1 MSFRRLASGV
11 AFALTLLVPA
21 AARAE
26 VKVAVVDRQAV
37 ASDLEEFKA
46 AKSRLQAT
54 LNAKQKDLE
63 KEKDSLTKEREMLD
77 KQMETMNDEAKRAK
91 RTEFEQK
98 AQAFALKFQRSQA
111 ELAEAEQKEMEAI
124 NGRMQQVIEQV
135 AQREGFTLILD
146 KHPFVL
152 YSPRSLD
159 VTNDVVRLYNEM
171 FKGKPLKGST
181 GASKPADP
189 KKPAPADAPKK

>member
-1 MSFRRLASGV
+1 MSFRRFVHGV
-11 AFALTLLVPA
+11 ALALTFLLPTV
-21 AARAE
+21 ARADI
-26 VKVAVVDRQAV
+26 KVAVVDRQAV
-37 ASDLEEFKA
+37 ANDLEEFRA
-46 AKSRLQAT
+46 AKARLQAT

-63 KEKDSLTKEREMLD
+63 KEKDTLTKERELLD

-91 RTEFEQK
+91 RTEFESK
-98 AQAFALKFQRSQA
+98 AQAFAIKFQRSQA

-159 VTNDVVRLYNEM
+159 VTNDVVRLYNEL
-171 FKGKPLKGST
+171 FKGKPLKGAAP
-181 GASKPADP
+181 GKPADNKP
-189 KKPAPADAPKK
+189 KPADAPKK